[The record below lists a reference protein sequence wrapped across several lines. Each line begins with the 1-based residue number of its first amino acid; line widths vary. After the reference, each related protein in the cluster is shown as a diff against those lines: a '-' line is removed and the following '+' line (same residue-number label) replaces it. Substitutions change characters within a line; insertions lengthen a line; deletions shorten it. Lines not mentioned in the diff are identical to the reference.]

1 MNIINMKER
10 LVHLRIY
17 KFASGKRYLFF
28 LKKKYDRLLTF
39 EVVSNKGEVGLK
51 FINKT
56 TGDTIEKTNVSTGIY
71 EFNLL
76 KENKYCFVA
85 IYKKASGKTTITIKK
100 LEK

>member
-1 MNIINMKER
+1 MKER

-17 KFASGKRYLFF
+17 KFASGKRYHFF

-39 EVVSNKGEVGLK
+39 EVVSNKGEVDLK

-56 TGDTIEKTNVSTGIY
+56 TGETIEKTNVSTGIY

-76 KENKYCFVA
+76 KENKYCFVV
-85 IYKKASGKTTITIKK
+85 IYKKASGKTKITIKK